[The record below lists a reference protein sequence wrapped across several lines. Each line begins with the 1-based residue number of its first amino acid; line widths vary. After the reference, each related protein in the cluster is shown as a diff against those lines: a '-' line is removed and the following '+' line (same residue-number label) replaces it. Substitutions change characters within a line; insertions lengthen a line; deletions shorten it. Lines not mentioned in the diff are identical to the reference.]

1 MEIKVAELLN
11 EQINKEMFSAYLYLD
26 IENYFSEQGL
36 DGFAHW
42 YMLQAS
48 EEMEHAMKIYNYL
61 HEEEEKITLEAIAK
75 PDCKFKNNREP
86 LEAALKH
93 EKFITDS
100 IHAIY
105 EAAEEVKDYRT
116 MRFLD
121 WFVTEQAEEEVNAN
135 ELLTKYD
142 LFGDDARSLY
152 LLNGELKGRA

>member
-1 MEIKVAELLN
+1 MEIKVAQLLN
-11 EQINKEMFSAYLYLD
+11 EQVNKEMFSAYLYLD
-26 IENYFSEQGL
+26 IENYFSEQDL

-42 YMLQAS
+42 YMLQAA

-61 HEEEEKITLEAIAK
+61 HVEQEKITLEAIAK
-75 PDCKFKNNREP
+75 PDCSFKNDREP
-86 LEAALKH
+86 LEAALEH

-100 IHAIY
+100 IHTIY

-135 ELLTKYD
+135 ELLAKYD
-142 LFGDDARSLY
+142 KFGNDPRALY
-152 LLNGELKGRA
+152 LLNSELKGRE